1 MFFSLF
7 YFLFLKKIVIEMD
20 NFVEELRQETRW
32 SSTEETED
40 ESATNAL
47 VPGIY
52 LPLLPKHFNH
62 PSKFLLDGK

>member
-7 YFLFLKKIVIEMD
+7 YFLFLKNMVIEMD

-32 SSTEETED
+32 PSTEETED
-40 ESATNAL
+40 ESVTNAL

-52 LPLLPKHFNH
+52 LPLLPKHLKH